1 MKLSK
6 SSINKISK
14 TSKTSVIKSYINS
27 LMTKSTKPLV
37 FNQNQSFRDWTKHE
51 FEFPDRRYYGGKT
64 PSAYSPQ
71 FSLSKEEKEANDKLP
86 VQERVLD
93 FEKYMHHKGELKYST
108 GLFMRDVEPFPRL
121 KIMML
126 CHVILQLL
134 KDFDNRFLY
143 KHVVKEHIQFIME
156 IVDQNEV
163 LINIEEA
170 LIKFE
175 NLENLI
181 LKLDDEVT
189 LLRGFLKNDDY
200 KKLLKEGAKEDLDA
214 GFFYSSAFTSYM
226 GAKEAAENTTY
237 KKHEKKQ
244 RPRTLFDEIEEKI

>member
-1 MKLSK
+1 MKLAKNTTNNLLKIKVNTIKLLNSNKTCSK
-6 SSINKISK
+6 QI
-14 TSKTSVIKSYINS
+14 
-27 LMTKSTKPLV
+27 V
-37 FNQNQSFRDWTKHE
+37 FNQTKCFRDWSKHE

-64 PSAYSPQ
+64 VSPYQPQ
-71 FSLSKEEKEANDKLP
+71 FTLTKEEKEANDKLP

-108 GLFMRDVEPFPRL
+108 GTFMRDVEPFPRL

-143 KHVVKEHIQFIME
+143 KHVLKEHTQFIME

-175 NLENLI
+175 SLENLI
-181 LKLDDEVT
+181 MRLDDEIT

-200 KKLLKEGAKEDLDA
+200 KTLLDSKNEDIDA
-214 GFFYSSAFTSYM
+214 HFFFSSAFTSFN
-226 GAKEAAENTTY
+226 GTSEAAENTTH

-244 RPRTLFDEIEEKI
+244 RPRTLFDDYDVKI

>member
-1 MKLSK
+1 MKVTKK
-6 SSINKISK
+6 SISKISSNLTCLVASSFLK
-14 TSKTSVIKSYINS
+14 K
-27 LMTKSTKPLV
+27 TKPVVYTL
-37 FNQNQSFRDWTKHE
+37 SHCFRDWSKHE

-71 FSLSKEEKEANDKLP
+71 FSLTKEEKEANEKLP

-108 GLFMRDVEPFPRL
+108 GSFMRDVEPFPRL

-143 KHVVKEHIQFIME
+143 KHIVKEHTQFIME
-156 IVDQNEV
+156 IVDQNDV

-181 LKLDDEVT
+181 MKLDDEIT
-189 LLRGFLKNDDY
+189 LLRGYLKNDDY
-200 KKLLKEGAKEDLDA
+200 KQLLEADEEEIDA
-214 GFFYSSAFTSYM
+214 GFFYSSAFTAFM
-226 GAKEAAENTTY
+226 GAKEGSENTTH
-237 KKHEKKQ
+237 KKHERKQ
-244 RPRTLFDEIEEKI
+244 RPRTLFDHIDEKI